1 MISKTRGTGDDLTAT
16 LRQPM
21 ATSKQPTPV
30 VPRSRGRDGRS
41 VPSLP
46 VGGAVTAALPARGN
60 AARADHHGAA
70 PASGRLQ
77 LPVRRRRQLL
87 GHVTIDRPAAP
98 SSRCASSATE
108 GLIHTLPQLVTVP
121 AGQSTAEFVVGSGA
135 HRPDHRDRQSP
146 PTDGRTPPTGTYPA
160 TSPCSLST
168 VRRCETNNAR
178 SAGCAV
184 SVD

>member
-41 VPSLP
+41 VPNLP

-121 AGQSTAEFVVGSGA
+121 AGQSTAEFVVGSGCPST
-135 HRPDHRDRQSP
+135 RPPRP
-146 PTDGRTPPTGTYPA
+146 PVTTNRWPHTTDGNLPGNVTLFAEHSTPLRDEQRP
-160 TSPCSLST
+160 
-168 VRRCETNNAR
+168 
-178 SAGCAV
+178 V
-184 SVD
+184 SGMCGVG